1 MPGFRFLPGGLPPQ
15 TLKRRAQ
22 SPRTREETVEK
33 LAPILEVVTLC
44 INLFA
49 VLVLVAGVVL
59 CAKNLLVAV
68 TGSAP
73 RADKLAG
80 LQHTKIELG
89 GFVLLGLEILIV
101 ADIIETIV
109 NPSFE
114 DILRLA
120 AIVAIRTV
128 ISYFLGR
135 EVDGVNTS
143 MEELENRRRAA
154 RK

>member
-1 MPGFRFLPGGLPPQ
+1 M
-15 TLKRRAQ
+15 
-22 SPRTREETVEK
+22 EK

-68 TGSAP
+68 AGSAP

-80 LQHTKIELG
+80 LQHIKIELG